1 MAFKYRSNQLV
12 LRTARTCRD
21 VSYIFMYIGFPTE
34 NDAGAKQGSC
44 WNQGQTLR
52 PH

>member
-1 MAFKYRSNQLV
+1 MVFKYRPNQLV
-12 LRTARTCRD
+12 LRTESIYGD

-34 NDAGAKQGSC
+34 NDAEAKEGSC
-44 WNQGQTLR
+44 WNQEQTLR